1 MTSPG
6 GFDETGDP
14 AHPHDPVADDQ
25 DPFGKTDRRDVFA
38 GLFEAA
44 ASGHKPGA
52 RASLPRKSPVDAK
65 HYDGH
70 RDRLRERFSEAG
82 QAALA
87 DYELLELILFR
98 TIPRR
103 DVKPIAKALMARF
116 GSLSEVLNAPTR
128 RLIEVQGVKDAVA
141 LDISIVAA
149 INQRAMRSAVRQ
161 KEVLSSWAAV
171 LDYCKAAMAYET
183 REQFRILFLDK
194 KNALIADEVQGTGT
208 IDHTPVY
215 PREVVRRA
223 LELSATA
230 ILLVHNHPSGD
241 PTPSRADIEMT
252 KMIMDVAE
260 PLGIALHDHII
271 IGKNGHS
278 SLKGLRLI

>member
-1 MTSPG
+1 MAKPG
-6 GFDETGDP
+6 GFDDADEPDDREDRDGGHQNPFAETE
-14 AHPHDPVADDQ
+14 
-25 DPFGKTDRRDVFA
+25 RRDVLA
-38 GLFEAA
+38 GLFEA
-44 ASGHKPGA
+44 GA
-52 RASLPRKSPVDAK
+52 RASKPVEPTSPPGPSNAVAK
-65 HYDGH
+65 HHDGH

-82 QAALA
+82 QGALA

-103 DVKPIAKALMARF
+103 DVKPIAKALIARF
-116 GSLSEVLNAPTR
+116 GSLSEVMNAPTR
-128 RLIEVQGVKDAVA
+128 RLMEIQGVRDAVA
-141 LDISIVAA
+141 LDIAIVAA
-149 INQRAMRSAVRQ
+149 VNQRAMRSAVRQ

-230 ILLVHNHPSGD
+230 ILLVHNHP
-241 PTPSRADIEMT
+241 T
-252 KMIMDVAE
+252 
-260 PLGIALHDHII
+260 
-271 IGKNGHS
+271 
-278 SLKGLRLI
+278 RLC

>member
-1 MTSPG
+1 MARPG
-6 GFDETGDP
+6 GFDDESDEPGQPDDRDTNHRNPSSET
-14 AHPHDPVADDQ
+14 
-25 DPFGKTDRRDVFA
+25 KRRDVFA
-38 GLFEAA
+38 GLFEAGAGSGKPTEA
-44 ASGHKPGA
+44 ASPPN
-52 RASLPRKSPVDAK
+52 RDAK
-65 HYDGH
+65 AAVAKHHDGH

-82 QAALA
+82 QTALA

-103 DVKPIAKALMARF
+103 DVKPIAKALIARF
-116 GSLSEVLNAPTR
+116 GSLSEVLNAPSR
-128 RLIEVQGVKDAVA
+128 RLMEVQGVKDAVA
-141 LDISIVAA
+141 LDIAIVAA
-149 INQRAMRSAVRQ
+149 INQRAMRSAVRK

-230 ILLVHNHPSGD
+230 ILLVHNHPTRHFG
-241 PTPSRADIEMT
+241 SRMITHNTADSQGF
-252 KMIMDVAE
+252 
-260 PLGIALHDHII
+260 LGL
-271 IGKNGHS
+271 S
-278 SLKGLRLI
+278 